1 MAKVNSKKRENMAK
15 VNNKER
21 GNMAKENNDNNETR
35 QITPEE
41 VYENKSV
48 IMGIASRLGWDR
60 ESQKDLV
67 QEVAFKCWND
77 HRIAY
82 NPAKGTITSFLKC
95 IAWTTAIGIYRMNKI
110 VLVPTEEIEIT
121 ATIDAES
128 CDNEDYEEKERQLK
142 LLRKGYDVLCSRY
155 PSKASNDAFLMF
167 KRDGKHAKEIMKELG
182 VDERFVN
189 VAVHRG
195 FERLREIV
203 LKLDRE
209 EREQSSEDRPL
220 TA

>member
-1 MAKVNSKKRENMAK
+1 MAKM
-15 VNNKER
+15 
-21 GNMAKENNDNNETR
+21 NNDNSKAR
-35 QITPEE
+35 RITPEE

-77 HRIAY
+77 HRIVF
-82 NPAKGTITSFLKC
+82 NPERGTIEKFLKC
-95 IAWTTAIGIYRMNKI
+95 IAWTTAIGIYRKNKL
-110 VLVPTEEIEIT
+110 VLVPTDDIEMT
-121 ATIDAES
+121 ATIDSES
-128 CDNEDYEEKERQLK
+128 SDNEENEETERQFK
-142 LLRKGYDVLCSRY
+142 LLRKGYDMLYRRY
-155 PSKASNDAFLMF
+155 PSKLSNDAFLMF